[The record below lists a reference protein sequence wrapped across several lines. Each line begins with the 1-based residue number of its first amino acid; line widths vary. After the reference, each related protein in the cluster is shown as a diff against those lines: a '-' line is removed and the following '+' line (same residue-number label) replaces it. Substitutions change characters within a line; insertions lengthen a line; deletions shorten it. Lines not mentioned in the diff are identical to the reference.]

1 MRIPD
6 DAIIAEDKLTR
17 YLLVP
22 RPWDDKSG
30 FLRRA
35 GFAPDKWM
43 QLRDAIRTLA
53 DSAEA
58 VEDGANEYGTFYRVD
73 GPLVGPAMSPAV
85 SLIWM
90 RRAVDQRFHFVTLK
104 PRREGR

>member
-6 DAIIAEDKLTR
+6 DAIIAEDKLTK

-22 RPWDDKSG
+22 RPWDDKSC
-30 FLRRA
+30 FLGRA
-35 GFAPDKWM
+35 GFVLERWTN
-43 QLRDAIRTLA
+43 LRDAIRAMAGST
-53 DSAEA
+53 EA
-58 VEDGANEYGTFYRVD
+58 VEDGGNEYGTFFRVD
-73 GPLVGPAMSPAV
+73 GSLVGPVATLSV

-104 PRREGR
+104 PLQGRR